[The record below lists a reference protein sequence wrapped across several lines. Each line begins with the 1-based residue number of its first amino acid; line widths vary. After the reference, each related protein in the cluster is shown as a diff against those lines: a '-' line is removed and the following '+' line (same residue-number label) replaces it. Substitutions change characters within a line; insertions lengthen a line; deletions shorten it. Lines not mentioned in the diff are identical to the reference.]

1 MSESSKIVFGI
12 VGMPS
17 SGKGTIAAYFE
28 EKYHAEKL
36 RFSSALTDVLNRL
49 ELEPDR
55 DHQIKLSEVLREK
68 FGEDILSRSIKI
80 GIEKSERN
88 LIIIDGVRR
97 EGDIEMFRA
106 LPNFHLL
113 GVRADAEV
121 RYKRSKNRGEKPGE
135 EHMSFE
141 DFQKLDQR
149 STEVS
154 TQQLLEKT
162 SIIFDNNGSF
172 EELYKQIDDYVA
184 AMGLN

>member
-1 MSESSKIVFGI
+1 MPAEKIVFGI

-28 EKYHAEKL
+28 EKYHAKKL
-36 RFSSALTDVLNRL
+36 RFSSALTDVLNRVG
-49 ELEPDR
+49 LEPDR

-113 GVRADAEV
+113 GVKADEQV
-121 RYKRSKNRGEKPGE
+121 RYERSRNRGEKPGE
-135 EHMSFE
+135 ERMTFE
-141 DFQKLDQR
+141 QFQQLDMR

-154 TQQLLEKT
+154 TKQLLDKT

-172 EELYKQIDDYVA
+172 EDLYKQVDEYVS